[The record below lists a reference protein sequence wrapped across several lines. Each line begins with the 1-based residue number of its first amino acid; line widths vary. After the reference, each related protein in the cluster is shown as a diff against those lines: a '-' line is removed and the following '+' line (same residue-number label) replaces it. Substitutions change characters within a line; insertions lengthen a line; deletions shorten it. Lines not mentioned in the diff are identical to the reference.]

1 MTFSTSADAGA
12 AASAAA
18 AEVDATGEGGGG
30 VGAESQGDAGGEATA
45 PLEENPLE
53 GMVADDG
60 DPGPPPPLDPSIVTE
75 PSPKVSFMSR
85 WAMGCIRV
93 RCM

>member
-1 MTFSTSADAGA
+1 MTFSTSADADA
-12 AASAAA
+12 TVPAAA
-18 AEVDATGEGGGG
+18 AEVDAVAEGDGGSG
-30 VGAESQGDAGGEATA
+30 GAESQEGNGGEATA

-75 PSPKVSFMSR
+75 PSPKVS
-85 WAMGCIRV
+85 
-93 RCM
+93 